1 MLKTNTT
8 DRIYRLQI
16 FDNLIVDEKYG
27 MPIVKKYNGELPIKL
42 QAFNKAVTQKQY
54 ENTVHFYLN
63 DKEFTRILTYPEKY
77 LEILKKFKS
86 VISPDFSQ
94 YIDMPSPMRFYH

>member
-1 MLKTNTT
+1 MGRKQVKRTADFYPKFTMHSLHSFCIIFATLKFCFDNIFIAKNATMLKTNTT

-42 QAFNKAVTQKQY
+42 QAFNKAVTQK
-54 ENTVHFYLN
+54 
-63 DKEFTRILTYPEKY
+63 
-77 LEILKKFKS
+77 
-86 VISPDFSQ
+86 
-94 YIDMPSPMRFYH
+94 

>member
-27 MPIVKKYNGELPIKL
+27 MPIVKKYNGEQPIKL
-42 QAFNKAVTQKQY
+42 QAFNKVVTQKQY

-63 DKEFTRILTYPEKY
+63 DKEFLRILTYRRS
-77 LEILKKFKS
+77 ILKF
-86 VISPDFSQ
+86 
-94 YIDMPSPMRFYH
+94 

>member
-42 QAFNKAVTQKQY
+42 QAFNKAVTQK
-54 ENTVHFYLN
+54 
-63 DKEFTRILTYPEKY
+63 
-77 LEILKKFKS
+77 
-86 VISPDFSQ
+86 
-94 YIDMPSPMRFYH
+94 

>member
-27 MPIVKKYNGELPIKL
+27 MPNC
-42 QAFNKAVTQKQY
+42 Q
-54 ENTVHFYLN
+54 
-63 DKEFTRILTYPEKY
+63 
-77 LEILKKFKS
+77 EI
-86 VISPDFSQ
+86 Q
-94 YIDMPSPMRFYH
+94 W